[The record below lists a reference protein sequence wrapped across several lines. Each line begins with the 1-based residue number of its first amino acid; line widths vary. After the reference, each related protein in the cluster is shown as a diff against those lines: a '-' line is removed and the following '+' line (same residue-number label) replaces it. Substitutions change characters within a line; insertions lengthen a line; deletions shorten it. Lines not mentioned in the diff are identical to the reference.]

1 MDILAV
7 LELGSAGASLGGSS
21 DSVLNTVSADANI
34 VEEVSFFTSELRKL
48 TSKAVDAI
56 EIYGVRLILVLIF
69 IFVCFKIINLIA
81 RIMRKS
87 MDARKVDKSVAGFL
101 CSFTRV
107 GLKILVILTAV
118 NILGIA
124 ITSFVTLLGT
134 AGVAI
139 GLALQ
144 GSLSNLAGG
153 VLILILKPFK
163 VGDYIRTT
171 TAGMEGVVTSI
182 DIFYTRLI
190 TPDKQTVIVPN
201 GALSNSSVV
210 NVTMAEDRRIDIT
223 VDIAYSAD
231 IREAKNIIED
241 IIKSDKRYLSEKGVD
256 VFVDSLADSG
266 VRIGVHV
273 YVATADYFE
282 LKWKL
287 LEEIKLKFDEHN
299 IEIPYQT
306 IDINMRQG

>member
-1 MDILAV
+1 MNTLSLLEVGSVKAV
-7 LELGSAGASLGGSS
+7 DASS
-21 DSVLNTVSADANI
+21 DSLLNKVSADANI
-34 VEEVSFFTSELRKL
+34 VEEVSFFTSELKKL
-48 TSKAVDAI
+48 TNKAVDAI
-56 EIYGVRLILVLIF
+56 EIYGVRLVLVLIF
-69 IFVCFKIINLIA
+69 IFVCFKIINLVTK
-81 RIMRKS
+81 IMRKS
-87 MDARKVDKSVAGFL
+87 MDNRKVDKSVAGFL

-163 VGDYIRTT
+163 VGDYIKTT

-182 DIFYTRLI
+182 DIFYTRLM

-201 GALSNSSVV
+201 GSLSNSSVV
-210 NVTMAEDRRIDIT
+210 NVTMAEDRRIDIDVT
-223 VDIAYSAD
+223 IAYSSN
-231 IREAKNIIED
+231 IKEAKDIIVD
-241 IIKSDKRYLSEKGVD
+241 IIKSDIRYLSEKGVD
-256 VFVDSLADSG
+256 VFVGELADSG
-266 VRIGVHV
+266 VKIGVHV
-273 YVATADYFE
+273 YVLTSEYFE

-287 LEEIKLKFDEHN
+287 LEEIKLKFDEHG

>member
-1 MDILAV
+1 MNILD
-7 LELGSAGASLGGSS
+7 LLGVGTVKPASS
-21 DSVLNTVSADANI
+21 DPVLDKVSADANI
-34 VEEVSFFTSELRKL
+34 VEEVSFFTSELKKL
-48 TSKAVDAI
+48 TNKAIDAI

-81 RIMRKS
+81 KVMRKS
-87 MDARKVDKSVAGFL
+87 MDNREVDKSVAGFL

-107 GLKILVILTAV
+107 GLKVLVILTAV

-153 VLILILKPFK
+153 VLILILKPFR
-163 VGDYIRTT
+163 VGDFIRTT
-171 TAGMEGVVTSI
+171 TPGMEGIVTSI
-182 DIFYTRLI
+182 DIFYTRLL

-210 NVTMAEDRRIDIT
+210 NVTMAEDRRIDVSVT
-223 VDIAYSAD
+223 IAYSAN
-231 IREAKNIIED
+231 IGEAKNIIHD
-241 IIKSDKRYLSEKGVD
+241 IIKSDTRYLSEKGVD
-256 VFVDSLADSG
+256 VFVDDLADSG
-266 VRIGVHV
+266 VNIGIHV
-273 YVATADYFE
+273 YVATTDYLT

-287 LEEIKLKFDEHN
+287 LEEIKLKFDEHG

>member
-1 MDILAV
+1 MNTLSLLEVGSVKAV
-7 LELGSAGASLGGSS
+7 DASS
-21 DSVLNTVSADANI
+21 DSLLNKVSADANI
-34 VEEVSFFTSELRKL
+34 VEEVSFFTSELKKL
-48 TSKAVDAI
+48 TNKAVDAI
-56 EIYGVRLILVLIF
+56 EIYGVRLVLVLIF
-69 IFVCFKIINLIA
+69 IFVCFKIINLVTK
-81 RIMRKS
+81 IMRKS
-87 MDARKVDKSVAGFL
+87 MDNRKVDKSVAGFL

-163 VGDYIRTT
+163 VGDYIKTT

-182 DIFYTRLI
+182 DIFYTRLM

-201 GALSNSSVV
+201 GSLSNSSVV
-210 NVTMAEDRRIDIT
+210 NVTMAEDRRIDIDVT
-223 VDIAYSAD
+223 IAYSSN
-231 IREAKNIIED
+231 IKEAKDIIVD
-241 IIKSDKRYLSEKGVD
+241 IIKSDIRYLSEKGVD
-256 VFVDSLADSG
+256 VFVGELADSG
-266 VRIGVHV
+266 VKIGVHV
-273 YVATADYFE
+273 YVLTSEYLE

-287 LEEIKLKFDEHN
+287 LEEIKLKFDEHG

>member
-1 MDILAV
+1 MNLYNFFG
-7 LELGSAGASLGGSS
+7 LGSVG
-21 DSVLNTVSADANI
+21 VSADSSSNSLLNKVSTDANI
-34 VEEVSFFTSELRKL
+34 AEEVSFFTSELRKL

-69 IFVCFKIINLIA
+69 IFVCFKIINFFSKLMKRSMEA
-81 RIMRKS
+81 RQ
-87 MDARKVDKSVAGFL
+87 VDKSVAGFL

-134 AGVAI
+134 AGVAV

-171 TAGMEGVVTSI
+171 TAGMEGNVTSI
-182 DIFYTRLI
+182 DIFYTRLL

-210 NVTMAEDRRIDIT
+210 NVTMAEDRRIDVT

-231 IREAKNIIED
+231 IKLAREIILG
-241 IIKSDKRYLSEKGVD
+241 IIKSDIRYLADRGID

-266 VRIGVHV
+266 VRMGIHV

-287 LEEIKLKFDEHN
+287 LEDIKLRFDEN
-299 IEIPYQT
+299 GIEIPYQT